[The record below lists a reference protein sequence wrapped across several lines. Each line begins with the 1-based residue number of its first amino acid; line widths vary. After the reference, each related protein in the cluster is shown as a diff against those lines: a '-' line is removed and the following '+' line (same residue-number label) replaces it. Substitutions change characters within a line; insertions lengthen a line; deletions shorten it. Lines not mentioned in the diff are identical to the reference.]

1 MIIDNKIL
9 FEKNFSSIGKS
20 FCVRLNKERKIFG
33 LIMVFEITL
42 SGCLILL
49 VIFLCFSFNAIF
61 VVEQQ
66 TCAIIE
72 RFGKFNRLAFPGL
85 NFRIPLIESK
95 RASLSM
101 RIHQLDVV
109 VETKTK
115 DNVFIKA
122 VIAVQYRVLQS
133 KVYEAFYMLQDPV
146 AQITSFVFDMVR
158 AQVPSMDLD
167 DVFARKDDIANAV
180 KEELERPMADF
191 GYEIIKSLVTDVD
204 PDANVKAA
212 MNEINTAQ
220 RLRVAATEKGEA
232 EKILKV
238 KQAEAEAESCILH
251 GKGVAGQRQAIIEG
265 LCQSV
270 EEFVRQTGTTPAN
283 VMDMVLLIQY
293 IDTLKDIG
301 SNSKSNVVFVPHS
314 PGGLNAVGEQL
325 RETIF
330 SSELLKDK
338 LSKK

>member
-1 MIIDNKIL
+1 MLVYIILGVAL
-9 FEKNFSSIGKS
+9 F
-20 FCVRLNKERKIFG
+20 
-33 LIMVFEITL
+33 LIMA
-42 SGCLILL
+42 
-49 VIFLCFSFNAIF
+49 SFFI
-61 VVEQQ
+61 VEQQ

-72 RFGKFNRLAFPGL
+72 KFGKFERLAYPGL
-85 NFRIPLIESK
+85 NFKIPLIENTK
-95 RASLSM
+95 TKISM
-101 RIHQLDVV
+101 RIHQLDVD

-115 DNVFIKA
+115 DNVFLRV
-122 VIAVQYRVLQS
+122 VIAVQYKVLES
-133 KVYEAFYMLQDPV
+133 KIYEAYYTLQDPV
-146 AQITSFVFDMVR
+146 EQIKSFVFDLVR
-158 AQVPSMDLD
+158 AEVPLMELD
-167 DVFARKDDIANAV
+167 DVFSRKDDIADAV
-180 KEELERPMADF
+180 KTELKKPMSDF
-191 GYEIIKSLVTDVD
+191 GYEIIKALVTDID

-265 LCQSV
+265 LSQSV
-270 EEFVRQTGTTPAN
+270 DEFVKQTGSTPSN

-301 SNSKSNVVFVPHS
+301 ANSKSSVVFVPHS
-314 PGGLNAVGEQL
+314 PGNLASISEQL

-330 SSELLKDK
+330 ASDALKNN
-338 LSKK
+338 KKV